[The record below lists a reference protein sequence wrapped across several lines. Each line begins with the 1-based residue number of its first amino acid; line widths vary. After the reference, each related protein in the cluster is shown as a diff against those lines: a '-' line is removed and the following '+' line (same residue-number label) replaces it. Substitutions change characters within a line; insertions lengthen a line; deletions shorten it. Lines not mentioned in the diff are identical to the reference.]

1 MSFWQYI
8 FILHIMIL
16 KKWRLKNK
24 LTLEKASTLLNISV
38 SELSRWENQLR
49 FPRKAQLEKIIN
61 VTKGTVRP
69 EDFF

>member
-24 LTLEKASTLLNISV
+24 LTLEKASTLLSISV
-38 SELSRWENQLR
+38 SELSRWENKLR
-49 FPRKAQLEKIIN
+49 FPRRAQLEKIIN
-61 VTKGTVRP
+61 VTKGAVRP